1 MNTGN
6 PENHVPIK
14 ENRLSIN
21 TGQCNLDFAQVV
33 DTDDSTEDTTKEEFP
48 DHNMQKGKS
57 TLFSEADRESFTQM
71 MDTI

>member
-1 MNTGN
+1 MEPMNTGN

-48 DHNMQKGKS
+48 DHNMQ
-57 TLFSEADRESFTQM
+57 
-71 MDTI
+71 